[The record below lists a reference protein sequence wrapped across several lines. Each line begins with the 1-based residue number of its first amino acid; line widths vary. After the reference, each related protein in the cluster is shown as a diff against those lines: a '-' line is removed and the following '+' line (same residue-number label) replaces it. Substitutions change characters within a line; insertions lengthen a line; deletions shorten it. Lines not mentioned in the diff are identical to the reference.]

1 VKSIW
6 RNLARSIGILIC
18 AWISLLPARAAGLK
32 ADAMELRSSAFE
44 PDATIPRKYTCDGEN
59 VSPPL
64 HWSRVPPATKSLAL
78 IADDPDAPG
87 GIWSHWVVY
96 DLPPNVAALGENT
109 PKTESL
115 ANGSKQGVNDFQQV
129 GYGGPC
135 PPPGSAHRYFFRLY
149 ALDRVFELKPKT
161 NRQQLLAAIQDHSVG
176 AAELVGRYL
185 RQR

>member
-1 VKSIW
+1 
-6 RNLARSIGILIC
+6 
-18 AWISLLPARAAGLK
+18 
-32 ADAMELRSSAFE
+32 MELRSSASD

-129 GYGGPC
+129 GYGGPG
-135 PPPGSAHRYFFRLY
+135 PPPGPGPRHFFWPFFFARG
-149 ALDRVFELKPKT
+149 FWLKH
-161 NRQQLLAAIQDHSVG
+161 NRN
-176 AAELVGRYL
+176 
-185 RQR
+185 